1 MNPYLPDVLLASA
14 HHLLAFALAA
24 LLFAEWV
31 VAGQPPDRRL
41 VTLLARLDMSYG
53 AVAGLL
59 LLAGGA
65 RLLWGAKGWAYYL
78 GSHVFWAKL
87 ACFLAIGLLSLKPTL
102 RILRWRRRAEPPAS
116 GELQALRG
124 WMMAQLI
131 LIPPILLCAS
141 LVARGLG

>member
-1 MNPYLPDVLLASA
+1 MNPNLLDALLAA
-14 HHLLAFALAA
+14 GHHLLAFALAA
-24 LLFAEWV
+24 LLFAEWA
-31 VAGQPPDRRL
+31 VAGQPPEPRL

-78 GSHVFWAKL
+78 GSHAFWVKL
-87 ACFLAIGLLSLKPTL
+87 ACFLAIGLLSLRPTL
-102 RILRWRRRAEPPAS
+102 RILGWRRRAGLPGC
-116 GELQALRG
+116 GELRALRR

-131 LIPPILLCAS
+131 LVPPILLCAS
-141 LVARGLG
+141 LMARGLG